1 MKKVRIQLDFEPSAA
16 RRLDE
21 QVKELGAA
29 SRAEVVRRALCL
41 LDRVNQH
48 NGTIILRQKDGREV
62 EIMFF

>member
-1 MKKVRIQLDFEPSAA
+1 MKKVRVQLDFEPSAA
-16 RRLDE
+16 QRLDE

-48 NGTIILRQKDGREV
+48 KGTVILRQKDGHEV
-62 EIMFF
+62 ELMFF